1 MHTTKYLIVGA
12 GMTGDMAA
20 KGIREHDSDGSIT
33 MIGADPNPPYKRP
46 LLTKGLWKGS
56 PEEKLWRE
64 PAEGVELVT
73 GRRVV
78 SLDLAAHTA
87 TSDEGEEYGWE
98 KLLLATG
105 AKPREIPG
113 AEGVIWYRTL
123 DDYRRLREIAPEG
136 AHVVVIGGGFIGSEI
151 PARPLHNSRPRPTPF
166 PEPGLR
172 LPPLPPRPPPV

>member
-56 PEEKLWRE
+56 PEEKIWRE

-73 GRRVV
+73 GRRIV

-113 AEGVIWYRTL
+113 ADGVIWYRTL
-123 DDYRRLREIAPEG
+123 DDYHRLREIAPEG
-136 AHVVVIGGGFIGSEI
+136 SHVVVIGGGFIGSEVA
-151 PARPLHNSRPRPTPF
+151 ARPRRHR
-166 PEPGLR
+166 LR
-172 LPPLPPRPPPV
+172 RTLPLPQPRVGL